1 MNKQTQRKKYKCE
14 NITEIVYQNKKVK
27 CIQMQPFQHEAYNIV
42 YLGLRVVSNGVTHI
56 KGTL

>member
-14 NITEIVYQNKKVK
+14 IVYQTEMCNVYR
-27 CIQMQPFQHEAYNIV
+27 CNLFEHVAYNIV
-42 YLGLRVVSNGVTHI
+42 YLGLRVVSNDMTHI

>member
-14 NITEIVYQNKKVK
+14 IVYQTEMCNVHLYTDVTFWT
-27 CIQMQPFQHEAYNIV
+27 CSLV
-42 YLGLRVVSNGVTHI
+42 YLGLRVVSNDMTHT

>member
-14 NITEIVYQNKKVK
+14 IVYQTKKCK
-27 CIQMQPFQHEAYNIV
+27 YTLIQMYPFEHVAYNIV
-42 YLGLRVVSNGVTHI
+42 YVGLRVVSNDVTHI